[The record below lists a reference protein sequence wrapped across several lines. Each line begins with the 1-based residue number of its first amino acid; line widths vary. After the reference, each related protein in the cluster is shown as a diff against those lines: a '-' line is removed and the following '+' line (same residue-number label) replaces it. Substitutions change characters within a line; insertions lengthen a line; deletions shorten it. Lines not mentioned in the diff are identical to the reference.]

1 MNLGKE
7 QEPIR
12 IDFAEKP
19 IEKEYVTCYL
29 DVLGTKQII
38 NSKKAEEFFDMIYE
52 AYSFAIEMESKLH
65 IFGNLVFKVFSDN
78 ILIAHELDDDGDW
91 YAAYDSV
98 VKFLKH
104 FLLRFL
110 YQGVLF
116 RGGITI
122 GMLAINDVMV
132 WGSGLVDVVNL
143 EEKVAI
149 YPRIVIS
156 NELAELMNSSQF
168 DNRKSFDEVF
178 SCLKD
183 NDGSLF
189 IDYINYDEMPTA
201 EQSLRFS
208 HEIMHEKELTE
219 TNQAVL
225 QKIRWHLNYL
235 EKARDIFNE
244 YYGDFDRLEWEDNA
258 KNEIQWS

>member
-1 MNLGKE
+1 MNLGGE

-19 IEKEYVTCYL
+19 IEKEYVICYL

-38 NSKKAEEFFDMIYE
+38 NSKIAEEYFDMIYG

-78 ILIAHELDDDGDW
+78 ILIAHELDDAGDW
-91 YAAYDSV
+91 YAAYKSV
-98 VKFLKH
+98 VEFLKH
-104 FLLRFL
+104 FLSRFL
-110 YQGVLF
+110 CQGVLF
-116 RGGITI
+116 RGGITM

-156 NELAELMNSSQF
+156 N
-168 DNRKSFDEVF
+168 
-178 SCLKD
+178 
-183 NDGSLF
+183 
-189 IDYINYDEMPTA
+189 
-201 EQSLRFS
+201 
-208 HEIMHEKELTE
+208 
-219 TNQAVL
+219 
-225 QKIRWHLNYL
+225 
-235 EKARDIFNE
+235 
-244 YYGDFDRLEWEDNA
+244 
-258 KNEIQWS
+258 